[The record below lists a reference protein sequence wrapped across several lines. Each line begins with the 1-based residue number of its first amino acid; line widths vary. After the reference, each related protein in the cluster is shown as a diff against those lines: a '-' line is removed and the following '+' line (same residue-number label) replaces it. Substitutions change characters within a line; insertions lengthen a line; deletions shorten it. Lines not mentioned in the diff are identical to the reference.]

1 MIIILRKLNVWFS
14 VVRTKLVKIE
24 IALLIWK
31 IYYSIKLDFSKI
43 QFLHELYVCMHDI
56 RQKTKEGNIKN
67 MSIFHDWT
75 SHKKP
80 CDHQWSYSSVS
91 TKILFLKTLA
101 NYVQCNLFARRFRS
115 QNTIVNRIISKGNIF
130 MIDMLSENLF
140 TKLSYLISLNFL
152 SFHEQRK

>member
-91 TKILFLKTLA
+91 TKRYISWTIG
-101 NYVQCNLFARRFRS
+101 S
-115 QNTIVNRIISKGNIF
+115 QYNNVKNSTEKHK
-130 MIDMLSENLF
+130 MLITLF
-140 TKLSYLISLNFL
+140 TFMDVA
-152 SFHEQRK
+152 FCHVPG

>member
-1 MIIILRKLNVWFS
+1 MIILLRKLNVWLS
-14 VVRTKLVKIE
+14 VVRTKLVEIG

-43 QFLHELYVCMHDI
+43 QFLYELYVCMHDI

-91 TKILFLKTLA
+91 TKR
-101 NYVQCNLFARRFRS
+101 V
-115 QNTIVNRIISKGNIF
+115 ISEDVWKYF
-130 MIDMLSENLF
+130 DV
-140 TKLSYLISLNFL
+140 
-152 SFHEQRK
+152 

>member
-1 MIIILRKLNVWFS
+1 MLNGLLSFNIFIISTNIENIRNRFFRMIIILRKLNVWFS
-14 VVRTKLVKIE
+14 VVRTKLVKID

-91 TKILFLKTLA
+91 T
-101 NYVQCNLFARRFRS
+101 
-115 QNTIVNRIISKGNIF
+115 
-130 MIDMLSENLF
+130 
-140 TKLSYLISLNFL
+140 
-152 SFHEQRK
+152 